1 MDFGKY
7 NMDVQKWIRNTLENR
22 GIDTEKTLQYCKA
35 LYEYAKMV
43 NDESLIGFS
52 SYYMGEA
59 YYITNNVDKLFE
71 SISSGL
77 TYLDRTKQWELL
89 ARSYNL
95 LGITSVN
102 RGNAPFAMDYYL
114 SALSY
119 CNRYNIPDVGIMINM
134 NIGSL
139 YNLLGEYGE
148 ARHYYECGYQI
159 LKKLGEI
166 PNYCIYLLS
175 YYIGMGNSY
184 LYEEQYDKADFY
196 REKAVEE
203 CEGKLEQLEEVTLYC
218 FEARLYHALGKN
230 ADRDVCIKKI
240 YGLIQKPI
248 EILSIFDDLYL
259 YCRMLFE
266 AGKFEDFKSVFV
278 ILEKFAVEAKITYIR
293 KQLIALKIKYYKE
306 IGNMEKCKD
315 AAVKYY
321 ELTELMENENR
332 YTVMSMVN
340 IRKFLEESKR
350 QKLAMEEQNR
360 ILQERSETDALTG
373 LSNRFRLNTY
383 AEDAFRN
390 AGEQGKEFAIEILDI
405 DYFKQY
411 NDNYGHQAGDQCLIC
426 IANEIKALTKGKNI
440 FSARYGGDEFILI
453 YEGYEKTDVLGF
465 AEALKR
471 NVMNLEIEHKYSKT
485 MPVITISQ
493 GICFDIPKQRNKIWD
508 YLHTADSMLYKVKQ
522 NQRNDVCI
530 AEFEEKNF

>member
-22 GIDTEKTLQYCKA
+22 GIDAEKTLQYCKG
-35 LYEYAKMV
+35 LYQYAKEI
-43 NDESLIGFS
+43 NDESLMGFS

-71 SISSGL
+71 SISRGL

-119 CNRYNIPDVGIMINM
+119 CNRYNILDVGIIINM

-148 ARHYYECGYQI
+148 AQHYYECGYQI
-159 LKKLGEI
+159 LEKVGEV
-166 PNYCIYLLS
+166 PNYYIYLLN

-184 LYEEQYDKADFY
+184 LYQERYDKAEFY
-196 REKAVEE
+196 REKAVKE
-203 CEGKLEQLEEVTLYC
+203 CEGKLEKLEEITLYC
-218 FEARLYHALGKN
+218 FEARLYDALSKYEKRN
-230 ADRDVCIKKI
+230 VCIEKI
-240 YGLIQKPI
+240 YKLIQRPI

-259 YCRMLFE
+259 YCKMLFE
-266 AGKFEDFKSVFV
+266 AKQYEDFKAVFV
-278 ILEKFAVEAKITYIR
+278 ILEKFAVEAKITHIR
-293 KQLIALKIKYYKE
+293 KQLVSLKIKYYRESGNSKKSKE
-306 IGNMEKCKD
+306 
-315 AAVKYY
+315 AAMQYY
-321 ELTELMENENR
+321 ELNEMMENENR

-350 QKLAMEEQNR
+350 QKRMMEEQNR

-383 AEDAFRN
+383 AEEAFKN
-390 AGEQGKEFAIEILDI
+390 AGELGKTFAIEIFDI

-411 NDNYGHQAGDQCLIC
+411 NDNYGHQAGDECLMH
-426 IANEIKALTKGKNI
+426 IANEIKTLTKGKNI

-453 YEGYEKTDVLGF
+453 YEGYEKSDVLGF

-471 NVMNLEIEHKYSKT
+471 NVMDLAIEHKYSKV
-485 MPVITISQ
+485 MPIVTISQ
-493 GICFDIPKQRNKIWD
+493 GICFDIPKPGNKIWD
-508 YLHTADSMLYKVKQ
+508 YLHTADSMLYQVKQ
-522 NQRNDVCI
+522 NQRNDVCM
-530 AEFEEKNF
+530 AEFEEKVF